1 MRRYGRRGAGLMR
14 CSTRGDYGLRA
25 LIELADH
32 YGQGPLQCS
41 EIALRRHVP
50 EQYLDQLLT
59 TLRKAGFVRSQRGP
73 AGGHELARDPAEI
86 PVYEAIVALE
96 GSLSPIAWLDEP
108 ADRTDHPSSVRSA
121 RDMGAHPRV
130 HQRHP
135 RLLHNRRPPRE
146 GTQGSSG
153 EVSDMT
159 APSRPRIADS
169 VLDLVGDTP
178 LVRLNRVVPEGSAT
192 IYGKLES
199 MNPGGSVK
207 DRIALNMVEEAE
219 RSGRLKPG
227 ATIIEPTSGNTGIG
241 LAMVA
246 AVKGYRLILT
256 MPEDMSVERR
266 RLFERYG
273 AEVHLTPAIEGMTGA
288 VFAASQLAESES
300 HVFVP
305 QQFENPANPDIH
317 RRTTAREILAAT
329 ENRIDAFVAAV
340 GTGGTITGV
349 GQVLREELG
358 NSILIVAV
366 EPARSPVL
374 SGGRPGL
381 SGIQGIGA
389 SFVPGVLDREVY
401 DEVIRIEDKD
411 AFAMTARLT
420 REEGLLVGIS
430 AAANVVASL
439 SVAERLGKDARI
451 VTILCDTGERYLSV
465 DL

>member
-1 MRRYGRRGAGLMR
+1 
-14 CSTRGDYGLRA
+14 
-25 LIELADH
+25 
-32 YGQGPLQCS
+32 
-41 EIALRRHVP
+41 
-50 EQYLDQLLT
+50 
-59 TLRKAGFVRSQRGP
+59 
-73 AGGHELARDPAEI
+73 
-86 PVYEAIVALE
+86 
-96 GSLSPIAWLDEP
+96 
-108 ADRTDHPSSVRSA
+108 
-121 RDMGAHPRV
+121 
-130 HQRHP
+130 
-135 RLLHNRRPPRE
+135 
-146 GTQGSSG
+146 
-153 EVSDMT
+153 MT
-159 APSRPRIADS
+159 APARPRIAES
-169 VLDLVGDTP
+169 ILDLVGGTP
-178 LVRLNRVVPEGSAT
+178 LVRLNRVVPEGSAA

-207 DRIALNMVEEAE
+207 DRIALAMIEDAE
-219 RSGRLKPG
+219 RSGALRPG

-266 RLFERYG
+266 RLFERFG

-300 HVFVP
+300 DVFVP
-305 QQFENPANPDIH
+305 QQFENPANPDVH
-317 RRTTAREILAAT
+317 RRTTAREIISAT
-329 ENRIDAFVAAV
+329 DGEIDAFVAAV

-358 NSILIVAV
+358 DRIQIVAV

-430 AAANVVASL
+430 AAANVLASL
-439 SVAERLGKDARI
+439 TVAERLGEDARI